1 MMFALHCMVA
11 VPRPMLCMLMSSFE
25 IHGRDIRVG
34 QGGGGG
40 RGVLKIDSTLCLCYV
55 SAQPD
60 AQIEP

>member
-1 MMFALHCMVA
+1 MFALHCTAA

-25 IHGRDIRVG
+25 TLGRDIWVG
-34 QGGGGG
+34 QGGGGGG
-40 RGVLKIDSTLCLCYV
+40 RGVLKIDSTLCLGHV